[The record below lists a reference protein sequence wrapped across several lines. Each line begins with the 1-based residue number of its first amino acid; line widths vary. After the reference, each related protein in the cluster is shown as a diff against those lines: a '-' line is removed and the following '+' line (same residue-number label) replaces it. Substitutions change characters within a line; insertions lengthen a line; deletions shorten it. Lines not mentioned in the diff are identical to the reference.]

1 MKKSDKIFIIVA
13 SIIAVGTLGY
23 IGYTIMR
30 ISALNKKVSTPLE
43 ASESIQKVAE
53 ENPNAEV
60 IVSEEET
67 AAAESGKYGNNGDAK
82 LDVPFFDFTDLSDA
96 EFNCFIYN
104 DCSELDAEYYS
115 SLTEDDTKPNF

>member
-1 MKKSDKIFIIVA
+1 MKKSDKIFIIVS

-67 AAAESGKYGNNGDAK
+67 AAAESGKYGNNGEAEMSPVSE
-82 LDVPFFDFTDLSDA
+82 LNDLSDA
-96 EFNCFIYN
+96 EFNCYVYN
-104 DCSELDAEYYS
+104 DCTELDAEYYS